1 MGFFKRIRCK
11 TKSGRGDTEDADAV
25 IEALT
30 NNWDEVNNALNAL
43 DDGQKAELR
52 EKIDPIAEDND
63 PLPFDMLCGSL

>member
-43 DDGQKAELR
+43 DDG
-52 EKIDPIAEDND
+52 
-63 PLPFDMLCGSL
+63 